1 MSMSTCRIYVAC
13 LASYNAG
20 HLFGQWI
27 DIDGL
32 DADDIGEAVQ
42 AMLDRSPI
50 PHAEEYAI
58 HDHEGFPVGSVGEYT
73 SLNEI
78 AELGEAINTYGDAF
92 VAALSKFCGTG
103 QVESALDYLEN
114 NYRGVYDS
122 LADYEEDLALDC
134 GLLESVPHGLR
145 YHIDWESVA
154 RDGGARGFRVG
165 GYLHVFCQ

>member
-13 LASYNAG
+13 LASYTAG
-20 HLFGQWI
+20 HLFGQWV

-78 AELGEAINTYGDAF
+78 AELGEAIDTYGDAF
-92 VAALSKFCGTG
+92 IAALSNFLGSN
-103 QVESALDYLEN
+103 QVESALDYLD
-114 NYRGVYDS
+114 NYMGVYES
-122 LADYEEDLALDC
+122 LADYEQRKADEY
-134 GLLESVPHGLR
+134 GLLENVPAWLE

-154 RDGGARGFRVG
+154 RDGGACGFRVG
-165 GYLHVFCQ
+165 GNLHVFCQ